1 MSKNDELSDFI
12 KSMDGEERIQQLGGR
27 CVSSNDVAVLREE
40 IIKNR
45 EVCDNFKLEIMA
57 MEASLSEL
65 QKTEHAIKRQQH
77 EILSHHQKEE
87 RIAGVTEFNDIS
99 NKLVATSKETVSLNT
114 LKAKTL
120 EDISNVVQEIAQT
133 LEMKQHELKP
143 KVSLMVNL
151 FVSHQIL
158 TLRSLYVTIVR
169 LRN

>member
-12 KSMDGEERIQQLGGR
+12 KSMDGEVRIQQLGGR

-143 KVSLMVNL
+143 KVSLAVN
-151 FVSHQIL
+151 FFFHI
-158 TLRSLYVTIVR
+158 RF
-169 LRN
+169 